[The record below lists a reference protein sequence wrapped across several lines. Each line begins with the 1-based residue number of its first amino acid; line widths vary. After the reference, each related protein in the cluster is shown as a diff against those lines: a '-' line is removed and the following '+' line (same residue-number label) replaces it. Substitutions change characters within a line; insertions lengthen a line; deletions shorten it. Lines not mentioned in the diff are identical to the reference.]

1 MLKTD
6 RNPVS
11 LPPPFPTDA
20 RSVVSVLR
28 RAFLEPIVALGA
40 DPNSGPSIAAALGIN
55 RNLGWKLSRI
65 VQSDDPAAVLQQM
78 PGSGGLQILIKSL
91 ERAAIGPELVL
102 AAKDAIDE
110 YERLIR
116 VHSGDRSAL
125 EMMGSALSPTGR
137 RQRDEYHR
145 KLLFQGASYV
155 WGVQARVNLKLGLV
169 APGDKPGM
177 LDFASVNAVLDF
189 RRIRPEVTWIM
200 ASRRSRNDDGTPMA
214 TQASEAIDSRYADPA
229 QAPLV
234 EDLCSKPLPEFRRYE
249 EGGWTRFELVE
260 GRVGNTGALNCVLG
274 TIQRDIPYYRTPAN
288 EWGVHQAKCDIPA
301 ELLLIDVFFHRDL
314 EFAFAPEAV
323 LYSEAAVALPEPQ
336 RDRYRLPLSETL
348 QDLGTTGLP
357 PVTPEVPQYPRI
369 MSTVYERMGW
379 SPDDFRG
386 VRMKIAYPAY
396 PTALVLRYK
405 LPPAPG
411 EAPASDRQP

>member
-6 RNPVS
+6 RDPVS

-65 VQSDDPAAVLQQM
+65 VQSDDPAAVFQQM
-78 PGSGGLQILIKSL
+78 PGAGGVQILIKSL
-91 ERAAIGPELVL
+91 EGADLSPELVE
-102 AAKDAIDE
+102 AAKNAIDE

-137 RQRDEYHR
+137 KQRDEYHR

-155 WGVQARVNLKLGLV
+155 WGVQARVNLKLGVV
-169 APGDKPGM
+169 APGAEPGM
-177 LDFASVNAVLDF
+177 LDFASLNALLDF
-189 RRIRPEVTWIM
+189 RRIRPDVTWIM
-200 ASRRSRNDDGTPMA
+200 ASRRSRNDDGTVMA
-214 TQASEAIDSRYADPA
+214 TQASEVLDERYAGA
-229 QAPLV
+229 EQAPLV

-260 GRVGNTGALNCVLG
+260 GRVGNTGALDCVLG
-274 TIQRDIPYYRTPAN
+274 TIQRQIPYYRTPAN
-288 EWGVHQAKCDIPA
+288 EWGVHQAKSDIPA
-301 ELLLIDVFFHRDL
+301 ELMLIDVFFHRDL
-314 EFAFAPEAV
+314 EFAFSPEAV
-323 LYSEAAVALPEPQ
+323 LYSEAAVMLPEPQ
-336 RDRYRLPLSETL
+336 RERYRLPLSETL
-348 QDLGTTGLP
+348 QDLGMTGLP
-357 PVTPEVPQYPRI
+357 PVTPEVPQYPQI
-369 MSTVYERMGW
+369 MAKVYERTGW
-379 SPDDFRG
+379 SPADFRG
-386 VRMKIAYPAY
+386 IRMKIAYPAY

-405 LPPAPG
+405 LPPAPD
-411 EAPASDRQP
+411 EVTSST